1 MKRMKKKNEKEKRR
15 KRNNK
20 FLKNAVTAWWGNF
33 RCVEVP
39 PDRLAGTFHPPEVP
53 LTGCHRK

>member
-1 MKRMKKKNEKEKRR
+1 MRKKNEKEKRR

-20 FLKNAVTAWWGNF
+20 FLKKCGDSLVGNF
-33 RCVEVP
+33 RRVEVP